1 MNQELKD
8 RLMELRLKILQ
19 QHKIMMEFE
28 RRDFEALF
36 GKVSAGELLQL
47 LINHAQF
54 AWLHRLS
61 EFVVLIDETMADKEF
76 PLTDQNAEDY
86 IAQARAIFD
95 PENPDL
101 EFRERYQ
108 AIVEDD
114 PEAFEKHGEI
124 GDTAVRDKMYD
135 AIHHGSIQPKPK
147 YTLPATFGMFSEE
160 GDQLVRTDLCADER
174 LCSQMVRRYRRSG
187 ASGSPRRPGG
197 RRPG

>member
-8 RLMELRLKILQ
+8 RLLDLRLKILQ

-36 GKVSAGELLQL
+36 GRVSAGELLQL

-114 PEAFEKHGEI
+114 PEAFVKHGEI
-124 GDTAVRDKMYD
+124 KKLLY
-135 AIHHGSIQPKPK
+135 
-147 YTLPATFGMFSEE
+147 
-160 GDQLVRTDLCADER
+160 
-174 LCSQMVRRYRRSG
+174 
-187 ASGSPRRPGG
+187 
-197 RRPG
+197 

>member
-1 MNQELKD
+1 MDQELKD
-8 RLMELRLKILQ
+8 RLLELRLKILQ

-28 RRDFEALF
+28 RREFEALF
-36 GKVSAGELLQL
+36 GRVNAGELLQL

-108 AIVEDD
+108 AVVEDD
-114 PEAFEKHGEI
+114 PEAFIKHGEI
-124 GDTAVRDKMYD
+124 KKLLY
-135 AIHHGSIQPKPK
+135 
-147 YTLPATFGMFSEE
+147 
-160 GDQLVRTDLCADER
+160 
-174 LCSQMVRRYRRSG
+174 
-187 ASGSPRRPGG
+187 
-197 RRPG
+197 

>member
-8 RLMELRLKILQ
+8 RLLDLRLKILQ

-28 RRDFEALF
+28 RREFEALF
-36 GKVSAGELLQL
+36 GRVNAGELLQL
-47 LINHAQF
+47 LISHAQF

-76 PLTDQNAEDY
+76 PLTDQNAQDY

-108 AIVEDD
+108 AVVEDD
-114 PEAFEKHGEI
+114 PEAFVKHGEI
-124 GDTAVRDKMYD
+124 K
-135 AIHHGSIQPKPK
+135 K
-147 YTLPATFGMFSEE
+147 LLF
-160 GDQLVRTDLCADER
+160 
-174 LCSQMVRRYRRSG
+174 
-187 ASGSPRRPGG
+187 
-197 RRPG
+197 

>member
-1 MNQELKD
+1 MNQELKE
-8 RLMELRLKILQ
+8 RLLELRLKILQ

-36 GKVSAGELLQL
+36 GRVSAGELLQL

-76 PLTDQNAEDY
+76 PLTDRNAEDY

-108 AIVEDD
+108 AITEDD
-114 PEAFEKHGEI
+114 PEAFVKHGEI
-124 GDTAVRDKMYD
+124 KKLLY
-135 AIHHGSIQPKPK
+135 
-147 YTLPATFGMFSEE
+147 
-160 GDQLVRTDLCADER
+160 
-174 LCSQMVRRYRRSG
+174 
-187 ASGSPRRPGG
+187 
-197 RRPG
+197 

>member
-1 MNQELKD
+1 MNEQLKD
-8 RLMELRLKILQ
+8 RLLDLRLKILQ

-28 RRDFEALF
+28 RREFEALF
-36 GKVSAGELLQL
+36 GRVNAGELLQL

-54 AWLHRLS
+54 AWLHRMS
-61 EFVVLIDETMADKEF
+61 DFVVLIDETMADKEF

-108 AIVEDD
+108 AVVEDD

-124 GDTAVRDKMYD
+124 KKLL
-135 AIHHGSIQPKPK
+135 S
-147 YTLPATFGMFSEE
+147 
-160 GDQLVRTDLCADER
+160 
-174 LCSQMVRRYRRSG
+174 
-187 ASGSPRRPGG
+187 
-197 RRPG
+197 